1 MLSMSSVVLIYS
13 LSLHSLDKAQAP
25 QQLIEIQPPNIANWT
40 ENQLSSIGQLIT
52 NEDAQT
58 DITDI
63 LYKSLI
69 RDWKD

>member
-1 MLSMSSVVLIYS
+1 MLSMSRVILIYS
-13 LSLHSLDKAQAP
+13 LSLHSLDKAQTP
-25 QQLIEIQPPNIANWT
+25 QQLIEIQPPNIVNWT
-40 ENQLSSIGQLIT
+40 ENQLSSIDQLIT

-69 RDWKD
+69 IDWKD

>member
-1 MLSMSSVVLIYS
+1 MLIMSKVVLVYS
-13 LSLHSLDKAQAP
+13 LSLHSLDKAQTP
-25 QQLIEIQPPNIANWT
+25 QQFIEIQPPNIVNWT
-40 ENQLSSIGQLIT
+40 ENQLSSIDQLIT

-69 RDWKD
+69 IDWKD

>member
-25 QQLIEIQPPNIANWT
+25 QQLIEIQPPNIVNWT
-40 ENQLSSIGQLIT
+40 ENQLSSIDQLIT

-69 RDWKD
+69 IDWKD

>member
-1 MLSMSSVVLIYS
+1 MLSMSRVILIYS
-13 LSLHSLDKAQAP
+13 LSLHSLDKAQTP
-25 QQLIEIQPPNIANWT
+25 QQLIEIQPPNIANRT
-40 ENQLSSIGQLIT
+40 ENQLSSIGQKIT

-58 DITDI
+58 DITDN

>member
-1 MLSMSSVVLIYS
+1 MLSMSRVILIYS
-13 LSLHSLDKAQAP
+13 LSLHSLDNAQTP
-25 QQLIEIQPPNIANWT
+25 QQLIEIQPLNIMNWT
-40 ENQLSSIGQLIT
+40 ENQLSSIDQLIT

-69 RDWKD
+69 IDWKD

>member
-1 MLSMSSVVLIYS
+1 MLSMSSVVLVYS
-13 LSLHSLDKAQAP
+13 LSLHSLDKAQTP
-25 QQLIEIQPPNIANWT
+25 QQFIEIQPPNIVNWT

-69 RDWKD
+69 KD

>member
-13 LSLHSLDKAQAP
+13 LSLHSLDKAQTP
-25 QQLIEIQPPNIANWT
+25 QQLIEIQPPNIVNWT
-40 ENQLSSIGQLIT
+40 ENQLSSIDQLIT

-69 RDWKD
+69 IDWKD